1 MAIKLKAESWHYKF
15 FKKQLPYTSA
25 PRTLC
30 PYFWMLVGLLVTYPI
45 IKIGNGID
53 TFFTWLVGFIPKTKE
68 KEQSQEEWEREYKEK
83 RRKAKIK
90 EEKMHRIGKFF
101 SNIFFYGVLPIIGCI
116 LIYFIG
122 RELIRIPLINT
133 LVAFGICIVLAVI
146 IVGIVELGER
156 WGDKVIDFLIKIIG
170 TPIKWC
176 WLMIKAGYE
185 KACPLVEWEG
195 EVYKETERDYHHF
208 N

>member
-1 MAIKLKAESWHYKF
+1 
-15 FKKQLPYTSA
+15 
-25 PRTLC
+25 
-30 PYFWMLVGLLVTYPI
+30 MLVGLLVSYPI
-45 IKIGNGID
+45 IKVGKGID
-53 TFFTWLVGFIPKTKE
+53 TFFTWLVGFIPKKKE
-68 KEQSQEEWEREYKEK
+68 IEKSYEEWEREYKEK
-83 RRKAKIK
+83 CRKAKIK

-122 RELIRIPLINT
+122 RELVRIPLINT
-133 LVAFGICIVLAVI
+133 LAALGICIVIALI
-146 IVGIVELGER
+146 IATMVELGER
-156 WGDKVIDFLIKIIG
+156 WGDKIFEFLFKIIG